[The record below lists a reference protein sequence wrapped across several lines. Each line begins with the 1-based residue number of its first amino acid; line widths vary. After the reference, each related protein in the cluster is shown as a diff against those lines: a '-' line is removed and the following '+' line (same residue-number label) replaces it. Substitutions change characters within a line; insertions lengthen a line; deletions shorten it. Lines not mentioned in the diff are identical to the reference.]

1 MKTNEELLKE
11 LNATARNKTYVSV
24 EEFSPTMSIF
34 REDYTAY
41 EFRQLFQA
49 CNKHYGFKARVE
61 GGWKFF
67 EFEND
72 FLTWKNQK

>member
-1 MKTNEELLKE
+1 MK
-11 LNATARNKTYVSV
+11 KTIVSV
-24 EEFSPTMSIF
+24 EEFPTTMSIS
-34 REDYTAY
+34 REDYTTY
-41 EFRQLFQA
+41 EFRQLYQA
-49 CNKHYGFKARVE
+49 CNKHYGFKVRVE